1 MDTAKPLAGLKVIE
15 LGTLIAGPFAAR
27 ICAEFGAQVIK
38 VESPNGGDPL
48 RKWRKLYEGTS
59 LWWFVQARNKQSLT
73 LNLKDADG
81 IAILKKLISE
91 ADILIE
97 NFRPGTLEKLGLDWD
112 TLHALNPAL
121 VMVRLS
127 GFGQTRPQKDQPGFG
142 AVGESMGGLR
152 YITAFEDRP
161 PVRTGISIGDS
172 IAALWGVIGALMAL
186 RHREVNHGKGQIV
199 DVALYEAVFAMME
212 SMVPEFDVMGFV
224 RERTG
229 NIMPGIT
236 PSSIHTCSDGKA
248 VQIGANGDAIFQRFM
263 RAIGRDDLADDPT
276 LADNAGRDTRRDEL
290 YALIDGWA
298 ASLAQDEVL
307 KVLEQAEVP
316 ASKIYS
322 AADMFTDPQ
331 YLAREMFLNATLP
344 DGKSFK
350 MPGITPSSIHTCSD
364 GKAVQIGA
372 NGDAIFQ
379 RFMRAIGRDDL
390 AADPTLAD
398 NAGRDARRDELYT
411 LIDRWAASLP
421 QEQVLQVLEQAE
433 VPASKIYSAAD
444 MFTDPQYLAREMF
457 LNATLPDG
465 KPFKMPGIVPK
476 LSETPGS
483 AEWTGPALGEHTDS
497 ILQRLGYDATQI
509 AELRGRGAI

>member
-27 ICAEFGAQVIK
+27 ICAEFGAEVIK

-81 IAILKKLISE
+81 IAILKKLIGE

-112 TLHALNPAL
+112 TLHTLNPAL

-127 GFGQTRPQKDQPGFG
+127 GFGQTGPQKDQPGFG

-152 YITAFEDRP
+152 YITGFEDRP

-186 RHREVNHGKGQIV
+186 RHREVNQGKGQIV

-290 YALIDGWA
+290 YALID
-298 ASLAQDEVL
+298 Q
-307 KVLEQAEVP
+307 
-316 ASKIYS
+316 
-322 AADMFTDPQ
+322 
-331 YLAREMFLNATLP
+331 
-344 DGKSFK
+344 
-350 MPGITPSSIHTCSD
+350 
-364 GKAVQIGA
+364 
-372 NGDAIFQ
+372 
-379 RFMRAIGRDDL
+379 
-390 AADPTLAD
+390 
-398 NAGRDARRDELYT
+398 
-411 LIDRWAASLP
+411 WAASLP
-421 QEQVLQVLEQAE
+421 QDEVLKVLEQAE